1 MELLTT
7 EKDVVRLKCEHCGAH
22 RVLSGSVYRRVMR
35 RDVGVRCDTCT
46 LVTAPAAD
54 GFAVHPRPAIPPR
67 GGPQQRRARTADG
80 DMAIA
85 G

>member
-46 LVTAPAAD
+46 LVTSPAAD
-54 GFAVHPRPAIPPR
+54 GLAFHPRPAIPPQ
-67 GGPQQRRARTADG
+67 GGSPRPAIAAQDG
-80 DMAIA
+80 DLAIA